1 MANLKNEILQILNNH
16 KNIEDTFYNLSRYQ
30 ENLLKNHSNPVF
42 SNEDKNK
49 ILKQFTNL
57 QNIKKSLYRYNT
69 LSENDYQKDAEAE
82 KSNIE
87 NTVLKGG
94 ISYNKYVWHSENGEQ
109 TCDVCKSLDGRV
121 FDFYDE
127 IPERPHPN
135 CRCTVEIV
143 EDNRNPKT
151 QTSNDNEEP
160 CDTINEIEFI
170 ISEIERNINET
181 ETLLSEVETNV
192 QDLEKDVLRVQN
204 LIQDANNTLENLS
217 EEYGKHL
224 LWCENNVDN
233 DYAYMYAK
241 RAEWQTLL
249 HDVLGLLNPI
259 GAFFNT
265 LKIFVSNYIE
275 LLYHAYHL

>member
-1 MANLKNEILQILNNH
+1 MANLKNEILQILNKH

-233 DYAYMYAK
+233 DYA
-241 RAEWQTLL
+241 
-249 HDVLGLLNPI
+249 
-259 GAFFNT
+259 
-265 LKIFVSNYIE
+265 
-275 LLYHAYHL
+275 